1 VRSSPSSPDSLDARF
16 AAPALADVR
25 VDGITRGSFI
35 LRGTLAAAAV
45 YGAGA
50 VAPFVRD
57 ALAQSDASDSAIL
70 DFAFRLESLEAE
82 FYDQALTK
90 VPDMSGSVRR
100 VVQDIRDHEHQHKDT
115 LAQTILQ
122 LGISNSPEPKVDF
135 GDSFTSQQKFLEVA
149 KQLEETGVS
158 AYNGAGPELFS
169 RRILAVAGQ
178 IVQVEARHAA
188 VIRDMLGEP
197 ITDGAFD
204 KPLDESQV
212 VDRVKPYIT
221 G

>member
-1 VRSSPSSPDSLDARF
+1 MRSRASSSDLVL
-16 AAPALADVR
+16 PALADVR

-50 VAPFVRD
+50 AAPFVRS
-57 ALAQSDASDSAIL
+57 ALGQSDASDSAIL
-70 DFAFRLESLEAE
+70 DFALRLEALEAKY
-82 FYDQALTK
+82 YDEALK
-90 VPDMSGSVRR
+90 QVPDMSASVRR
-100 VVQDIRDHEHQHKDT
+100 VVKDVRDHEHQHRET
-115 LAQTILQ
+115 LAETILQ
-122 LGISNSPEPKVDF
+122 LGISNSPPPKLDF
-135 GDSFTSQQKFLEVA
+135 GDAFTSERRFLEVA

-158 AYNGAGPELFS
+158 AYNGAATELFS

-188 VIRDMLGEP
+188 VIRDLLGES

-204 KPLDESQV
+204 KPLDEAQV
-212 VDRVKPYIT
+212 TDRVKPYIT

>member
-1 VRSSPSSPDSLDARF
+1 MRSRPTSSESDILAL
-16 AAPALADVR
+16 PALADVR
-25 VDGITRGSFI
+25 VGGITRGSFI

-50 VAPFVRD
+50 AAPFVRG

-70 DFAFRLESLEAE
+70 DFALRLEALEAK
-82 FYDQALTK
+82 FYDDALTQ
-90 VPDMSGSVRR
+90 VPGMSSSVRG
-100 VVQDIRDHEHQHKDT
+100 VVKQIRDHEHQHRET
-115 LAQTILQ
+115 LAETILQ
-122 LGISNSPEPKVDF
+122 LGISNSPPPKLDF
-135 GDSFTSQQKFLEVA
+135 GDAFSSERRFLDVA

-158 AYNGAGPELFS
+158 AYNGAIPQMFNTS
-169 RRILAVAGQ
+169 ILVVAAE

-188 VIRDMLGEP
+188 VIRDLLGEP
-197 ITDGAFD
+197 IADGAFD

-212 VDRVKPYIT
+212 TDRVKPYIT

>member
-1 VRSSPSSPDSLDARF
+1 
-16 AAPALADVR
+16 VR

-50 VAPFVRD
+50 AAPFVRE

-70 DFAFRLESLEAE
+70 DFALRLEVLEAD
-82 FYDQALTK
+82 FYDKALK
-90 VPDMSGSVRR
+90 QVPGMSHAVRR
-100 VVQDIRDHEHQHKDT
+100 VVEDVRDHEHQHLET
-115 LAQTILQ
+115 LTETILQ
-122 LGISNSPEPKVDF
+122 LGISNSPPPKLDF
-135 GDSFTSQQKFLEVA
+135 GDSFSSERRFLEVA

-158 AYNGAGPELFS
+158 AYNGAAPELFS
-169 RRILAVAGQ
+169 RRLLAVAGQ
-178 IVQVEARHAA
+178 IVQIEARHAA
-188 VIRDMLGEP
+188 VFRDLLGEP

-204 KPLDESQV
+204 KPLDEAHV
-212 VDRVKPYIT
+212 ADRVKPFIT

>member
-1 VRSSPSSPDSLDARF
+1 
-16 AAPALADVR
+16 VR

-50 VAPFVRD
+50 AAPFVRG

-70 DFAFRLESLEAE
+70 DFALRLEVLEAD
-82 FYDQALTK
+82 FYDKALK
-90 VPDMSGSVRR
+90 QVPGMSHAVRR
-100 VVQDIRDHEHQHKDT
+100 VVEDVRDHEHQHLET
-115 LAQTILQ
+115 LTETILQ
-122 LGISNSPEPKVDF
+122 LGISNSPPPKLDF
-135 GDSFTSQQKFLEVA
+135 GDSFSSERRFLEVA

-158 AYNGAGPELFS
+158 AYNGAAPELFS
-169 RRILAVAGQ
+169 RRLLAVAGQ
-178 IVQVEARHAA
+178 IVQIEARHAA
-188 VIRDMLGEP
+188 VFRDLLGEP

-204 KPLDESQV
+204 KPLDEAQV
-212 VDRVKPYIT
+212 ADRVKPFIT